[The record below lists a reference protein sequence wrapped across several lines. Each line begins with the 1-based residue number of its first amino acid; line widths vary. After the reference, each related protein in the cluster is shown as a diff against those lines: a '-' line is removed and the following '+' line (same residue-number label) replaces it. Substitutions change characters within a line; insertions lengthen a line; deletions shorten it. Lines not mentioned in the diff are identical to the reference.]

1 MQATGIVIGPDTDFA
16 VQTQES
22 LVAQVEQEE
31 AQRAVLDQRLIPIC
45 AELNLDGSLVAD
57 QFESFL
63 VCQMVLGVY
72 LSAGATRLFRDHVS
86 DSKIIQTKRLAE
98 VYVRDKSVYVITL
111 NEYLYMNTS
120 ERANLTEPTRASG
133 IYLWVRHI
141 FGHEL
146 DVEEQ
151 WLVYSN
157 VLSADK
163 RMLAM
168 TQSMLSLLYQYS
180 RHQPYKTWLWYW
192 IMDTVYLQGPQADRI
207 LDGLTPEQ
215 KTILHTNTS
224 QYTYKYVG

>member
-168 TQSMLSLLYQYS
+168 TQSMLSLSYQYS